1 MLLLLDSERM
11 VVLLLPM
18 ELATIIVAT
27 VVSVD
32 AVMLSSKWATYKNA
46 VLRCCEIR
54 DHCHCLHT

>member
-1 MLLLLDSERM
+1 M

-18 ELATIIVAT
+18 ELATIIVAM